1 MATRPLA
8 LLLAPLALACVPP
21 DCDHVDEGSCVNAC
35 CKLSWDLPGVD
46 ARAFIETVSSLLS
59 AGGPDGRFARY
70 DNLPPVQMWAHQGTY
85 VVQGNHTT
93 EKGTY
98 VDLVQVAAE
107 PTADGGARAYAFS
120 HSQDLIPGEFAWS
133 DFGQNYKNLAL
144 IIQAAGVAEYDE
156 TTLFGCPPPPAAAP
170 APLPSELVGAWRRDF
185 ERYGPSE
192 SASLRVHYVQ
202 GASLFSD
209 VRVPRDRPARLL
221 EATSLDDYD
230 EDDLALLAEAHGF
243 AGGTNYAAFADGE
256 ASSQWLGNLTWH
268 HVLTDWADVCVDP
281 SRSWSAWRNGTD
293 VSHDLGAIELV
304 DAAPRV
310 LHEHA
315 YPVDTPVVQYEQWRA
330 LTAARAPT
338 LALAWPAARP
348 GATPTALLVVVGE
361 YFAYA
366 RDRAVHGA
374 PSAPY
379 GCSLSGVL
387 KSSALSLEEKR
398 QFFDAELSF
407 GRVDATA
414 DEAVLT
420 IEQSTLPFREGRQL
434 GRAELCR
441 ADAQVDVSDETAA
454 RMYRVLRRGCDA

>member
-1 MATRPLA
+1 
-8 LLLAPLALACVPP
+8 
-21 DCDHVDEGSCVNAC
+21 
-35 CKLSWDLPGVD
+35 
-46 ARAFIETVSSLLS
+46 
-59 AGGPDGRFARY
+59 
-70 DNLPPVQMWAHQGTY
+70 MWAHQGTY

-293 VSHDLGAIELV
+293 VSHDLGAARKPHLKKKVGFMLQGMITIPGHVLMVGGQQNPPSLVSGDIAIENRILNTEQYCK
-304 DAAPRV
+304 AA
-310 LHEHA
+310 
-315 YPVDTPVVQYEQWRA
+315 
-330 LTAARAPT
+330 
-338 LALAWPAARP
+338 
-348 GATPTALLVVVGE
+348 
-361 YFAYA
+361 
-366 RDRAVHGA
+366 
-374 PSAPY
+374 
-379 GCSLSGVL
+379 
-387 KSSALSLEEKR
+387 
-398 QFFDAELSF
+398 
-407 GRVDATA
+407 
-414 DEAVLT
+414 
-420 IEQSTLPFREGRQL
+420 
-434 GRAELCR
+434 
-441 ADAQVDVSDETAA
+441 
-454 RMYRVLRRGCDA
+454 

>member
-46 ARAFIETVSSLLS
+46 ARAFIENVSSLLS

-98 VDLVQVAAE
+98 AR
-107 PTADGGARAYAFS
+107 PRPGRGRADRGRRRARVRAFS

-209 VRVPRDRPARLL
+209 VRVPRATGPPGCSRRPRSTTTTRT
-221 EATSLDDYD
+221 TSRCSPRR
-230 EDDLALLAEAHGF
+230 
-243 AGGTNYAAFADGE
+243 T
-256 ASSQWLGNLTWH
+256 AS
-268 HVLTDWADVCVDP
+268 
-281 SRSWSAWRNGTD
+281 R
-293 VSHDLGAIELV
+293 
-304 DAAPRV
+304 
-310 LHEHA
+310 
-315 YPVDTPVVQYEQWRA
+315 
-330 LTAARAPT
+330 AARTTP
-338 LALAWPAARP
+338 LS
-348 GATPTALLVVVGE
+348 PTA
-361 YFAYA
+361 
-366 RDRAVHGA
+366 RRRR
-374 PSAPY
+374 
-379 GCSLSGVL
+379 SG
-387 KSSALSLEEKR
+387 S
-398 QFFDAELSF
+398 
-407 GRVDATA
+407 GT
-414 DEAVLT
+414 
-420 IEQSTLPFREGRQL
+420 
-434 GRAELCR
+434 
-441 ADAQVDVSDETAA
+441 
-454 RMYRVLRRGCDA
+454 